1 MWYKH
6 DSVAFHHEK
15 VLYGFVC
22 RMGSTYINYMSS
34 DRLLINSGWVYY
46 YIIRDDLFCG
56 NHLIMALLSFH
67 IMLFLESIN
76 RELRSFEGT
85 KPLHWWFVRSF
96 D

>member
-15 VLYGFVC
+15 VLFAEW
-22 RMGSTYINYMSS
+22 GSTYINFMSL
-34 DRLLINSGWVYY
+34 DRLQLLINGGLVYY

-67 IMLFLESIN
+67 IMLFLESVN
-76 RELRSFEGT
+76 RELRPFEGT
-85 KPLHWWFVRSF
+85 RPLHWWFVGSF